1 MTPTTEDAR
10 AAVKRLR
17 QKIQRA
23 GVANNREDRARV
35 SLELALAV
43 IAVRQIAAA
52 LTDEATDA

>member
-1 MTPTTEDAR
+1 MTATEDTV
-10 AAVKRLR
+10 AALKRLR

-23 GVANNREDRARV
+23 TVANNREDRARV